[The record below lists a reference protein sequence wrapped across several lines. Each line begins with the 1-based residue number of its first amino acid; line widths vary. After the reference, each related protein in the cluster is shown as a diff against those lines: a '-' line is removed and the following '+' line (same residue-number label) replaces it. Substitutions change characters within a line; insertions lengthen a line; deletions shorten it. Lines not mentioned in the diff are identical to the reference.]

1 MYIVYLRYN
10 IKAKEAPM
18 NSLNLGSVFFMNET
32 CNTKFIYLFSFSE
45 VSENN
50 GEAFFVQ
57 RKCSTYRRKNM
68 KKNTCEIFSGYSYG
82 VSKSP
87 WPLPKLH
94 FPKPH
99 N

>member
-50 GEAFFVQ
+50 GEAFNVQ
-57 RKCSTYRRKNM
+57 RKCIKE
-68 KKNTCEIFSGYSYG
+68 KNTCNIYSGYSND